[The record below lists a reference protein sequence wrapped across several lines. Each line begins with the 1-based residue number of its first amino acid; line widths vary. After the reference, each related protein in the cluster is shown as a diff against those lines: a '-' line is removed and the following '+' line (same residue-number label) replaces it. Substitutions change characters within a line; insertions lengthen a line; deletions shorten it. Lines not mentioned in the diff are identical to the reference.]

1 MKYSNLIFDLDG
13 TLWDSR
19 ATLVENWS
27 EVLINF
33 DLIQNPL
40 KIDDMN
46 QYMGLLPKDI
56 LRDLF
61 PEISDEMI
69 DLILIEIIKN
79 ENKIIR
85 KYGGK
90 LYKDV
95 EETLNELKSKYDL
108 YIVSNCQDGYIEGFI
123 EFFGFEELFKD
134 FLSHGKTGKSKDF
147 NVQLLMQR
155 NELIAES
162 SVYIGDT
169 SLDYEAATFNGLD
182 FIYCNYGFGQMDDS
196 VEDFQGIASLADLLK
211 IL

>member
-1 MKYSNLIFDLDG
+1 
-13 TLWDSR
+13 
-19 ATLVENWS
+19 
-27 EVLINF
+27 
-33 DLIQNPL
+33 
-40 KIDDMN
+40 
-46 QYMGLLPKDI
+46 MGLLPKDI

-69 DLILIEIIKN
+69 GLILIEIVKN

-95 EETLNELKSKYDL
+95 EETLNELISKYDL
-108 YIVSNCQDGYIEGFI
+108 YIVSNCQDGYIEAFI

-134 FLSHGKTGKSKDF
+134 FLSHGKTGESKDF

-182 FIYCNYGFGQMDDS
+182 FIYCNYRFGQMDDS
-196 VEDFQGIASLADLLK
+196 VEDFQSIASLADLLK

>member
-1 MKYSNLIFDLDG
+1 M
-13 TLWDSR
+13 
-19 ATLVENWS
+19 
-27 EVLINF
+27 NF
-33 DLIQNPL
+33 ELIQNPL
-40 KIDDMN
+40 KPDDMN

-56 LRDLF
+56 LKDLF

-69 DLILIEIIKN
+69 YEILNDNVKIV
-79 ENKIIR
+79 NKIIR

-108 YIVSNCQDGYIEGFI
+108 YIVSNCQDGYIEAFI

-134 FLSHGKTGKSKDF
+134 FLSHGKTRKTKEY
-147 NVQLLMQR
+147 NLQLLMQR
-155 NELIAES
+155 NELTAVS

-169 SLDYEAATFNGLD
+169 SLDYEAANFNGMD
-182 FIYCNYGFGQMDDS
+182 FIFCNYGFGKIDET
-196 VEDFQGIASLADLLK
+196 VKDFQGIDSIADLLK

>member
-27 EVLINF
+27 EVLIYF

-69 DLILIEIIKN
+69 DLILIEIVKN

-108 YIVSNCQDGYIEGFI
+108 YIVSNCQDGYIEAFI

-196 VEDFQGIASLADLLK
+196 VEDFQSIASLADLLK

>member
-108 YIVSNCQDGYIEGFI
+108 YIVSNCQDGYIEAFI

-169 SLDYEAATFNGLD
+169 SLDYEAANFNGMD
-182 FIYCNYGFGQMDDS
+182 FIFCNYGFGKIDET
-196 VEDFQGIASLADLLK
+196 VKDFQGIDSIADLLK

>member
-40 KIDDMN
+40 KIEDMN

-69 DLILIEIIKN
+69 DLILIEIVKN

-108 YIVSNCQDGYIEGFI
+108 YIVSNCQDGYIEAFI

-196 VEDFQGIASLADLLK
+196 AEDFQSIASLADLLK